1 MSLHRITIV
10 ALVAA
15 AGIGGALACGP
26 DFPWQ
31 LLDDR
36 SATLLDAPA
45 GLSFIVPAQGSR
57 GAAARHA
64 RGRRASTDADDR
76 KLEPLKVEED
86 EAASGVWRALVERP
100 LSQKDYSAQAERR
113 APRADGRAG
122 ARGR

>member
-1 MSLHRITIV
+1 MSLRRITIV

-45 GLSFIVPAQGSR
+45 GLSFIGQ
-57 GAAARHA
+57 
-64 RGRRASTDADDR
+64 
-76 KLEPLKVEED
+76 LK
-86 EAASGVWRALVERP
+86 ALVVP
-100 LSQKDYSAQAERR
+100 PQGTLQVAEH
-113 APRADGRAG
+113 DNDDD
-122 ARGR
+122 